1 MKYDSAQNTTS
12 LKMVLFGQKSAIIK
26 KNNQKYVSEEKRYMW
41 LNHKL
46 EEGPRKNKA
55 RKTSKTIKKSLNFE
69 MLATSIK
76 LLERLDL

>member
-1 MKYDSAQNTTS
+1 
-12 LKMVLFGQKSAIIK
+12 
-26 KNNQKYVSEEKRYMW
+26 MW